1 MNEQETG
8 SVRAVARGL
17 EDAGTGPGAGPTPGA
32 AQRALEVFI
41 GRWINEG
48 VTAARPGL
56 DPERIV
62 TSDVYEWAPGG
73 FFVVHSAYGRIGGID
88 VGGVEIIGYDPGSNS
103 YTSRFFDSFGNE
115 GVSRLTVSGRVWT
128 WQGERTRCDAT
139 ISEDGRIQRALH
151 ERSDDRR
158 TWQPSM
164 DVTLVKV
171 G

>member
-1 MNEQETG
+1 MSNPDTG

-17 EDAGTGPGAGPTPGA
+17 EEGVATGAGPTPGA
-32 AQRALEVFI
+32 AQRALDVFI

-48 VTAARPGL
+48 RTAPLPGL
-56 DPERIV
+56 DPEPIV

-73 FFVVHSAYGRIGGID
+73 FFVDHSAYGRIGEVD
-88 VGGVEIIGYDPGSNS
+88 VGGVEILGYDAASAT

-115 GVSRLTVSGRVWT
+115 SVSRLTVDGRVWT

-139 ISEDGRIQRALH
+139 ISEDGRVQRALH
-151 ERSDDRR
+151 ERSDDGR